1 VSERLRRT
9 TLFVGALVIEGLEPA
24 LACGADIVC
33 IDLEDAVPPG
43 RKDEARDAVLQRL
56 ASVRVPDAVQL
67 IVRINTL
74 ASEEGGRDLDAML
87 KVAAV
92 GALMIPKAESAEE
105 IRRADHAATQARS
118 KAALYAII
126 ESAPGLEHCVTIATA
141 HPRLQAL
148 FFGGFDMSTALGCAM
163 AWEPLLYARSR
174 VVHAG
179 ALARI
184 EVLDSPYPDLDDEAG
199 LRKSCEQVK
208 ALGMTGKAAK
218 HASQIATI
226 RDAFTPTAT
235 EVARAR
241 KIVEQFRA
249 DPTRPLVYEGKLV
262 ELPAVKKLERI
273 AGFTARP

>member
-1 VSERLRRT
+1 VKARLRRT
-9 TLFVGALVIEGLEPA
+9 TLFVGGLVLADLDAA
-24 LACGADIVC
+24 LAAGADLVC

-43 RKDEARDAVLQRL
+43 RKDEARNAVVERL
-56 ASVRVPDAVQL
+56 AKARVPESVQL

-74 ASEEGGRDLDAML
+74 ASEDGGRDLEAML
-87 KVAAV
+87 RIPAV
-92 GALMIPKAESAEE
+92 GALLIPKAETAGE
-105 IRRADHAATQARS
+105 IRRADEAATSARS
-118 KAALYAII
+118 GAALYAII
-126 ESAPGLEHCVTIATA
+126 ESAPGLEHCAAIACA

-179 ALARI
+179 ALAGI
-184 EVLDSPYPDLDDEAG
+184 EVLDSPYPELDNEAG
-199 LRKSCEQVK
+199 LREACEKAK

-218 HASQIATI
+218 HASQVATI
-226 RDAFTPTAT
+226 RDAFTPTDA
-235 EVARAR
+235 EIARAR
-241 KIVEQFRA
+241 RIIEQFRA

-273 AGFTARP
+273 AAFTPA